1 MTNTCCMT
9 FWFKLHACA
18 YLVEQLVSMLVI
30 WWHVSA
36 ILDPCDDHTRT
47 LTLSISNV
55 NLKGG
60 YPISSPA
67 HDALTII
74 YKNVTSSCINTLC
87 VCCQIVK
94 MTDRSGK
101 CNIMKLVKIVSLSLL
116 FVVIVCFVAA
126 TLRTL
131 TFDVNSGL
139 QLAHWEKTNNIAS
152 DINQHQRKELL
163 ANFRGEIRPNFIK
176 LSKFDSLCGVN
187 NRYNMHTKFGQ
198 RHRLVLYAEAIQ
210 IPTVSTAKTQLNITA
225 LGEFD
230 SLLRRGNFV

>member
-1 MTNTCCMT
+1 MCIFSWTVSQY
-9 FWFKLHACA
+9 AG
-18 YLVEQLVSMLVI
+18 YLVPY
-30 WWHVSA
+30 VSA
-36 ILDPCDDHTRT
+36 ILDPCHDHTRT

-67 HDALTII
+67 HDALTSR
-74 YKNVTSSCINTLC
+74 VAALTLC
-87 VCCQIVK
+87 VYCQIVK
-94 MTDRSGK
+94 MTDRIGK

-163 ANFRGEIRPNFIK
+163 ANFRGEIRPTFIK
-176 LSKFDSLCGVN
+176 LSKFDSLCCVN
-187 NRYNMHTKFGQ
+187 NRYNMHAKFGQ

-210 IPTVSTAKTQLNITA
+210 IPTVSTSKTQLNITA